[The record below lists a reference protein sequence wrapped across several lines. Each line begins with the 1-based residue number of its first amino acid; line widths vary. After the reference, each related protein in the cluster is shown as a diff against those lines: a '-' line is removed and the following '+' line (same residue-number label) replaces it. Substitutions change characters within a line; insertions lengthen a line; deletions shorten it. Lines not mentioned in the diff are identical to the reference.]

1 MPKDWKKPKLTEGE
15 KRKAA
20 SDAKKTIARNK
31 KARHDYLIE
40 DTWEAGL
47 VLSGTEVK
55 ALRMGRASLIDSW
68 VEVKDGEAWLYGA
81 NIPMYAQGSWNNHAP
96 TRKRK
101 LLLHASEIERIGQKV
116 QAKGYTVVPLE
127 LYFIGGRA
135 KVEIALAK
143 GKQEW
148 DKRQSLREAQDKRE
162 AERAMR
168 AYTKRPNYKWR
179 TGSGCQLRA
188 WCAFY

>member
-1 MPKDWKKPKLTEGE
+1 MPKDWKKPKLSEAE
-15 KRKAA
+15 RRKAA

-47 VLSGTEVK
+47 VLTGTEVK
-55 ALRMGRASLIDSW
+55 ALRMGRASLVDSW
-68 VEVKDGEAWLYGA
+68 VEVKDGEAWMYGA
-81 NIPMYAQGSWNNHAP
+81 NIPMYSQGSWNNHAP

-101 LLLHASEIERIGQKV
+101 LLLHRAEILRLQQKV
-116 QAKGYTVVPLE
+116 MAKGYTVVPLE

-148 DKRQSLREAQDKRE
+148 DKRQTLREKQDKRE

-168 AYTKRPNYKWR
+168 HYVRQPR
-179 TGSGCQLRA
+179 R
-188 WCAFY
+188 

>member
-1 MPKDWKKPKLTEGE
+1 
-15 KRKAA
+15 
-20 SDAKKTIARNK
+20 
-31 KARHDYLIE
+31 
-40 DTWEAGL
+40 
-47 VLSGTEVK
+47 
-55 ALRMGRASLIDSW
+55 MGRASLSDSW

-116 QAKGYTVVPLE
+116 QAKGYTIVPLE

-168 AYTKRPNYKWR
+168 AYTKRPNYK
-179 TGSGCQLRA
+179 
-188 WCAFY
+188 

>member
-20 SDAKKTIARNK
+20 SDVKKTIARNK

-168 AYTKRPNYKWR
+168 AYTKRPNYK
-179 TGSGCQLRA
+179 
-188 WCAFY
+188 

>member
-1 MPKDWKKPKLTEGE
+1 MPKEWKKPKPTEGE
-15 KRKAA
+15 RRKAA

-40 DTWEAGL
+40 DSWEAGL
-47 VLSGTEVK
+47 VLTGTEVK
-55 ALRMGRASLIDSW
+55 ALRMGRASLVDSW
-68 VEVKDGEAWLYGA
+68 VEIKDGEAWLYGA
-81 NIPMYAQGSWNNHAP
+81 NIPMYSQGSWNNHTP

-101 LLLHASEIERIGQKV
+101 LLLHRLEIERLEQRV
-116 QAKGYTVVPLE
+116 QAKGFTIVPLE

-143 GKQEW
+143 GKQEF
-148 DKRQSLREAQDKRE
+148 DKRHALREAQDKRE

-168 AYTKRPNYKWR
+168 RYVKQARH
-179 TGSGCQLRA
+179 
-188 WCAFY
+188 

>member
-1 MPKDWKKPKLTEGE
+1 MPKEWKKPKPTEGE
-15 KRKAA
+15 RRKAE

-31 KARHDYLIE
+31 KAHHDYLIE
-40 DTWEAGL
+40 DSWEAGL

-55 ALRMGRASLIDSW
+55 ALRMGRASLVDSW
-68 VEVKDGEAWLYGA
+68 VEVKGGEAWLYGA

-101 LLLHASEIERIGQKV
+101 LLLHRAEILKLESRAS
-116 QAKGYTVVPLE
+116 AKGYTIVPLE

-148 DKRQSLREAQDKRE
+148 DKRQALREAQDKRE

-168 AYTKRPNYKWR
+168 RYARRPNR
-179 TGSGCQLRA
+179 
-188 WCAFY
+188 

>member
-1 MPKDWKKPKLTEGE
+1 MPKDWKKPTKPTAAER
-15 KRKAA
+15 RKAE
-20 SDAKKTIARNK
+20 SDAHHTIARNK
-31 KARHDYLIE
+31 KALHDYSIE
-40 DTWEAGL
+40 DKWEAGL
-47 VLSGTEVK
+47 VLMGTEVK
-55 ALRMGRASLIDSW
+55 ALRMGRASLVDAW

-81 NIPMYAQGSWNNHAP
+81 NIPMYSQGSWTNHAP

-101 LLLHASEIERIGQKV
+101 LLLHRDEIIRLQQKV
-116 QAKGYTVVPLE
+116 QAKGYTIVPLE

-148 DKRQSLREAQDKRE
+148 DKRQALRERQDNRE

-168 AYTKRPNYKWR
+168 AYSRYAR
-179 TGSGCQLRA
+179 
-188 WCAFY
+188 